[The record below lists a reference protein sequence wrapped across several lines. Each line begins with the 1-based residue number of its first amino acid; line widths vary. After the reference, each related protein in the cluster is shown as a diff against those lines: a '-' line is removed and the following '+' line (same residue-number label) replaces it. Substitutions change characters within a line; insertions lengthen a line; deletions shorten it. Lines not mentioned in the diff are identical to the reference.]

1 MQVTSNSG
9 MWLDAFH
16 LTSEN
21 SKNLDRGHGDET
33 GYPDRTKHNICL
45 YICGGPLSVIQ
56 GGTEHPG
63 RQSTH
68 LSKDTR
74 WTLAS
79 QCIMTCT
86 TQRAKINK
94 PIIWSV
100 TPKILESVCL
110 GLSLPLVTLLSAK
123 NVLLVQQKLVVL
135 KYFAS
140 SFMKLSVKKQL
151 IPAQMSPR
159 LTKSALICPHSNK
172 HQKVC

>member
-1 MQVTSNSG
+1 MHYFLRKQLAHFPTHPEVVFELPRQMQVTSNSG

-100 TPKILESVCL
+100 TAKDTGVS
-110 GLSLPLVTLLSAK
+110 LSWPVLAIGNTSICQECAAGPAK
-123 NVLLVQQKLVVL
+123 
-135 KYFAS
+135 AS
-140 SFMKLSVKKQL
+140 G
-151 IPAQMSPR
+151 
-159 LTKSALICPHSNK
+159 T
-172 HQKVC
+172 